1 MQREYVQLYLL
12 LGSGRL
18 RAGRCRRSA
27 GSAAVG
33 PLVWAALSCVRCS
46 ACCRVLVGVRVAP
59 VRGRNNRTESRGVV
73 GLGARSLSGT
83 ACAHSVRTV
92 YCGYTLYMD
101 LLCSFLAFTL
111 VCLKFIRSPGR
122 ITLSYFR

>member
-1 MQREYVQLYLL
+1 MYSCICC
-12 LGSGRL
+12 LGP
-18 RAGRCRRSA
+18 AGCA
-27 GSAAVG
+27 LAAAVG
-33 PLVWAALSCVRCS
+33 PLAAPLWAHLCGPR
-46 ACCRVLVGVRVAP
+46 CRVCGVPRAAECWLVCAWRRSAVET
-59 VRGRNNRTESRGVV
+59 TEPKAGGSSV
-73 GLGARSLSGT
+73 LGPSGT